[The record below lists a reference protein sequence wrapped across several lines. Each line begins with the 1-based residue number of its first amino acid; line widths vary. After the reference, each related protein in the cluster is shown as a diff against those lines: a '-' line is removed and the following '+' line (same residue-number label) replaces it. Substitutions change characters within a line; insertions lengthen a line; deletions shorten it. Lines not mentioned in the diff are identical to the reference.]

1 MARKPGSRLGRL
13 AKLGSL
19 TANVTSRYVGGA
31 LRSAFQDEDA
41 KRKAMERLHIDNAR
55 QIVATVGRMRGAA
68 QKLGQQLAQAAS
80 SLDLPPEV
88 ARTLSTLNSDAEPVP
103 FEHIR
108 EDVEAE
114 LGAPLRELFRWFD
127 PEPLGTASLGQAHVA
142 KLHDGT
148 EVVVKVLHRGVEE
161 GMEADLL
168 AVRALLLSGR
178 FVRRDKAEVEEA
190 FEEIKERLA
199 EELDYLQEAANIQTY
214 QELFGDD
221 PRVRVP
227 RLHAKLCTERV
238 LTMDRLPGRHI
249 DAWLEGG
256 ASREARQR
264 AGETLVDIYYQQ
276 LFRHRTLLAD
286 PHPGNYLFEDDGRV
300 GLLDFGCVKRFDE
313 FWIGTYARAAYSTK
327 LDDRQATLEAA
338 EQLGAWDGTDPEDGQ
353 LIWDFCE
360 IIGQGFRKGA
370 FTIGSGHESL
380 MEEMRPLGKR
390 FIRRPTVHIPGHVLF
405 AHRALGGLYALLRT
419 LEVTLD
425 FGAILEQHATYAIAR
440 AEGRL

>member
-1 MARKPGSRLGRL
+1 MARKSGGRFSRL

-19 TANVTSRYVGGA
+19 TANVTGKYVGNA
-31 LRSAFQDEDA
+31 LRTAFADDDA
-41 KRKAMERLHIDNAR
+41 KKAATERLHLDNAK

-88 ARTLSTLNSDAEPVP
+88 AGTLSKLNSEAEPVP
-103 FEHIR
+103 FAHIR

-114 LGAPLRELFRWFD
+114 LEAPLRELFRWFD

-142 KLHDGT
+142 KLHDGA

-161 GMEADLL
+161 GVDTDLL
-168 AVRALLLSGR
+168 ALRALLLSGR

-190 FEEIKERLA
+190 FDEIRLRLK
-199 EELDYLQEAANIQTY
+199 EELDYLQEAANIQAY
-214 QELFGDD
+214 HELFRDD
-221 PRVRVP
+221 PAVRVP
-227 RLHAKLCTERV
+227 ALHPALCTQRV
-238 LTMDRLPGRHI
+238 LTMDRLPGKHVH
-249 DAWLEGG
+249 AWLEGG
-256 ASREARQR
+256 ATREARQR
-264 AGETLVDIYYQQ
+264 AGETLVDIYYRQ

-313 FWIGTYARAAYSTK
+313 FWMGTYAKAALAAK
-327 LDDRQATLEAA
+327 HDDREAA
-338 EQLGAWDGTDPEDGQ
+338 LAAALQLGAWDGTNPADGD
-353 LIWDFCE
+353 LIWDFCD
-360 IIGQGFRKGA
+360 IIGRSFRKGR
-370 FTIGSGHESL
+370 FTVGSGHEQL
-380 MEEMRPLGKR
+380 MQEMKPLGRR
-390 FIRRPTVHIPGHVLF
+390 FVKQPTVHIPRHVLF
-405 AHRALGGLYALLRT
+405 AHRALGGLYTMLRT

-425 FGAILEQHATYAIAR
+425 FGAIIEGHATHAVAR